1 MEDAHIHETNI
12 DGKGTCIFGIFD
24 GHGGNSI
31 NVISFIKDTIY
42 QQKFTLIFFENHLID
57 LILNNF

>member
-1 MEDAHIHETNI
+1 MLEKFKGWRNAMEDAHIHETNI

-31 NVISFIKDTIY
+31 NVIS
-42 QQKFTLIFFENHLID
+42 
-57 LILNNF
+57 

>member
-24 GHGGNSI
+24 GHGGVEVSRFCAKHI
-31 NVISFIKDTIY
+31 V
-42 QQKFTLIFFENHLID
+42 D
-57 LILNNF
+57 LLTKN

>member
-31 NVISFIKDTIY
+31 NVIFKEKRLQFLFKD
-42 QQKFTLIFFENHLID
+42 
-57 LILNNF
+57 ILLMN